1 MVFCTD
7 IVTKTGGKIF
17 SCGTN
22 SPQFGNRDLES
33 KITELH
39 FSNGLVFKY
48 NGIASLSSDLSWF
61 LMRNKFKPFGSRFM
75 GNAIVEL
82 RCFPYGEYKLMDYL
96 DFTKVSEYY
105 DDPQQDGNF
114 LTIGKSDKTY
124 GVVCQSM
131 HYYMQL
137 NNLFDIILSGE
148 LDLQDVSSMYS
159 RIDDRI
165 TVIYSGY
172 MHKGYRYKYEYKVT
186 DLDKFQLLLTKIS
199 IRYSKFF

>member
-1 MVFCTD
+1 MLYISD
-7 IVTKTGGKIF
+7 IFNVDTKEHYDRIKSFTQAQMMY
-17 SCGTN
+17 C
-22 SPQFGNRDLES
+22 
-33 KITELH
+33 
-39 FSNGLVFKY
+39 
-48 NGIASLSSDLSWF
+48 
-61 LMRNKFKPFGSRFM
+61 
-75 GNAIVEL
+75 VEL
-82 RCFPYGEYKLMDYL
+82 R
-96 DFTKVSEYY
+96 DFTTGEQRAMCMPKVVVVEEIIL
-105 DDPQQDGNF
+105 F
-114 LTIGKSDKTY
+114 

-172 MHKGYRYKYEYKVT
+172 MHKGYRYKYEYKIT

>member
-1 MVFCTD
+1 M
-7 IVTKTGGKIF
+7 
-17 SCGTN
+17 
-22 SPQFGNRDLES
+22 
-33 KITELH
+33 
-39 FSNGLVFKY
+39 
-48 NGIASLSSDLSWF
+48 WF
-61 LMRNKFKPFGSRFM
+61 LTDMQDEHMYKIGCFTLDESFGRPLEGLGVLTFEDFET
-75 GNAIVEL
+75 GD
-82 RCFPYGEYKLMDYL
+82 YK
-96 DFTKVSEYY
+96 
-105 DDPQQDGNF
+105 
-114 LTIGKSDKTY
+114 

-172 MHKGYRYKYEYKVT
+172 IHKGYRYKYEYKIT